1 MVDLKRIDKLNKALW
16 AKMQNVE
23 DTTTAAGSTE
33 NVDKMDID
41 RNMIYFFRQKLIV
54 FNSSNSRQYTCC

>member
-23 DTTTAAGSTE
+23 DTTTPAGSTE

-41 RNMIYFFRQKLIV
+41 RNMIYFLDR
-54 FNSSNSRQYTCC
+54 S